1 MMKIT
6 YGARMPARHA
16 RKLTNGRKHRLRI
29 RESGTQRVPH
39 LIDLAVQCTDYGLH

>member
-6 YGARMPARHA
+6 SGARMPARHA

-29 RESGTQRVPH
+29 KESGTQRVPR
-39 LIDLAVQCTDYGLH
+39 LTDPAVQRTDYGLH